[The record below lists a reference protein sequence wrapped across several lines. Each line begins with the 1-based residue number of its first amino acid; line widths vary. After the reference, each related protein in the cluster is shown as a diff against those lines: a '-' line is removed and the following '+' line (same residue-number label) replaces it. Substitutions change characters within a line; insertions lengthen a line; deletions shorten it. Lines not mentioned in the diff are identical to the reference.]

1 MGQCADVE
9 NWLRWTNPFGEAGL
23 LLAIVDM
30 RDLKLLS
37 GKPGGMQHHEAS
49 AICHE
54 IRVRR
59 RDGIE
64 HEPAVVRPDD
74 AGRVLKPLI
83 GVRAHCP
90 VLDGEA
96 SGFFLDPHR
105 VDLRRVCSPVLI
117 TNQKGY
123 AAKRL
128 DAFERDITQL
138 AILQLRGERAGC
150 KFSAPRTDL
159 FRSAE
164 PDGAGRLSAF
174 EYASHWT
181 VPWRAFPTPGSNR
194 TARRKLISTM

>member
-1 MGQCADVE
+1 ME
-9 NWLRWTNPFGEAGL
+9 
-23 LLAIVDM
+23 
-30 RDLKLLS
+30 
-37 GKPGGMQHHEAS
+37 HHEAS
-49 AICHE
+49 AIRHE

-74 AGRVLKPLI
+74 AGCELESLI

-90 VLDGEA
+90 VLDGEP

-105 VDLRRVCSPVLI
+105 VDLRRACSPVLI
-117 TNQKGY
+117 ANQKGY

-138 AILQLRGERAGC
+138 AILELRCERAGC

-164 PDGAGRLSAF
+164 PDRAGRLSAF
-174 EYASHWT
+174 EYASHRG
-181 VPWRAFPTPGSNR
+181 VPWRAFSVPGSNR
-194 TARRKLISTM
+194 TAQCKLMSTIRSASAIAST